1 MPAGKGTQRPFRER
15 ARDILAVVGHPS
27 AWGLSCIGPAALA
40 VVVGLALVAGYLA
53 TQKAVRLVIDGEA
66 RMLYTHQATVRD
78 VLYEAGVPLAADDLL
93 TPALDTPLRN
103 GDTITIRRPFT
114 ATIHA
119 DGNVIVLRIHQAT
132 VGELL
137 AQAGVTLGTYDVV
150 TVNGQAADLTTALGA
165 DMSRQTAMA
174 GGGVPRLALRPAPAI
189 EVIVR
194 RAVPLTVYSDG
205 VPVVLHTV
213 QATVGDALRAAGVLV
228 YLADA
233 VSPGLG
239 TAVVPGM
246 RVDIQRSTPLVI
258 TADGLTFR
266 SRTRQP
272 TLGQA
277 IEEEGLRLQGRDRM
291 EPPGPSLVQPNV
303 HVRVIRVREV
313 YLTAEEPI
321 PYKTVWWGDPD
332 LEIDN
337 QRLDEPGAAGVF
349 KRITQIVYEDGTE
362 VKRDIWREWVATE
375 PITRVIAYGT
385 KIVVREKVLDD
396 GTPIRYWRTMRVL
409 ATSYH
414 EGECGKEPEHPEYG
428 ITYLGWRVRPGIVAV
443 DPRVINLRS
452 EMYVPGYG
460 FAVAGDTGGLIKGRR
475 IDVYFPM
482 GQYVEWNHWVTIYL
496 LAPAPPRSQIR
507 WILPSYPVERQRW
520 QL

>member
-1 MPAGKGTQRPFRER
+1 MAWWRAPRAG
-15 ARDILAVVGHPS
+15 LV
-27 AWGLSCIGPAALA
+27 IGVALA
-40 VVVGLALVAGYLA
+40 LLAGYLA
-53 TQKAVRLVIDGEA
+53 TYKTVHLVIDGDS
-66 RMLYTHQATVRD
+66 RTVYTHQVTVRD
-78 VLYEAGVPLAADDLL
+78 VLYEAGVSLAPDDSL
-93 TPALDTPLRN
+93 TPPLDAPLHT

-119 DGNVIVLRIHQAT
+119 DGDVLVLRTHGAT

-137 AQAGVTLGTYDVV
+137 DRAGVTLGPYDLV
-150 TVNGQAADLTTALGA
+150 TVNGQEADREVSLGPDQA
-165 DMSRQTAMA
+165 RHVAMA
-174 GGGVPRLALRPAPAI
+174 RSVHSNGSVGPGSLAATFARTWPVAEIA
-189 EVIVR
+189 VR
-194 RAVPLTVYSDG
+194 RAVPLTVYDDG
-205 VPVVLHTV
+205 VPLELHTT
-213 QATVGDALRAAGVLV
+213 QTTVGDALRAAGVLV
-228 YLADA
+228 YLADE

-239 TAVVPGM
+239 TTVAPGM
-246 RVDIQRSTPLVI
+246 RVDIRRSVPLII
-258 TADGLTFR
+258 TADGLTFH

-291 EPPGPSLVQPNV
+291 EPPGPAAVQPNV

-313 YLTAEEPI
+313 YLTNEEPI
-321 PYKTVWWGDPD
+321 PYKTVWWGDPE
-332 LEIDN
+332 LEIDQ

-349 KRITQIVYEDGTE
+349 KRITQIVYEDGVE

-385 KIVVREKVLDD
+385 KIVVREKVLED
-396 GTPIRYWRTMRVL
+396 GTPIRYWRTIRVL

-443 DPRVINLRS
+443 DPRVINLQS
-452 EMYVPGYG
+452 QIYVPGYG

-475 IDVYFPM
+475 IDVYFPIH
-482 GQYVEWNHWVTIYL
+482 QYVEWNHWVTIYL
-496 LAPAPPRSQIR
+496 LAPPPPRNQIR
-507 WILPSYPVERQRW
+507 WILPSYPVERKRW
-520 QL
+520 RS